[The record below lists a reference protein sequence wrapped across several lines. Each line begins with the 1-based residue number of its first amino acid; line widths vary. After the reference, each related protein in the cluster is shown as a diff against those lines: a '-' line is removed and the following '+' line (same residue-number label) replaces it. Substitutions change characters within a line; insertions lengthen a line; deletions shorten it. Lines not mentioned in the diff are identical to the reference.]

1 MAREGI
7 TAAQVAQ
14 AADALVGEGKQPT
27 IRGVRDRL
35 GGGSPNTVHR
45 HLTAWRE
52 TRPPAVTAAPE
63 LPASLTASIAA
74 EIERATAK
82 ARAEIEGYLV
92 QAQTEAADLAQ
103 AGEVLE
109 AEREAL
115 TEQVAALTR
124 ERDTLAGKAA
134 QQAADLDAQT
144 QRIEREQ
151 SAAESARVEL
161 ATARLRIEGDA
172 EHRAEQTQEIQRL
185 RAALEA
191 ESKARVAGEQSA
203 AVLAA
208 KLEALRDQVEELRE
222 GRVRLEAERDQAR
235 EQAHQVQGEAR
246 EQARRIQEQVAAL
259 EALRGQVADA
269 AAEGVKLNGALVHA
283 RHEAA
288 TAVRRAEG
296 AEAQAQRTAEALE
309 AAQAALVAAGAV
321 RPEAVTPAEP
331 APALEPKKIA
341 ARRRIQDPQGAS

>member
-52 TRPPAVTAAPE
+52 TRPPAVAAAPE

-124 ERDTLAGKAA
+124 ERDILAGKAA
-134 QQAADLDAQT
+134 QQAADLDAQA

-172 EHRAEQTQEIQRL
+172 ERRAEQTSGDPAPTR
-185 RAALEA
+185 RA
-191 ESKARVAGEQSA
+191 G
-203 AVLAA
+203 
-208 KLEALRDQVEELRE
+208 
-222 GRVRLEAERDQAR
+222 GR
-235 EQAHQVQGEAR
+235 EQGP
-246 EQARRIQEQVAAL
+246 
-259 EALRGQVADA
+259 RGWRTV
-269 AAEGVKLNGALVHA
+269 G
-283 RHEAA
+283 
-288 TAVRRAEG
+288 RRAG
-296 AEAQAQRTAEALE
+296 RQAGGPARSGRGTPR
-309 AAQAALVAAGAV
+309 GS
-321 RPEAVTPAEP
+321 RPP
-331 APALEPKKIA
+331 
-341 ARRRIQDPQGAS
+341 

>member
-52 TRPPAVTAAPE
+52 TRPPAVAAAPE

-74 EIERATAK
+74 EIARATAK

-115 TEQVAALTR
+115 TEQVAVLTR

-134 QQAADLDAQT
+134 QQVADLDAQA

-151 SAAESARVEL
+151 SAAEAARVEL

-172 EHRAEQTQEIQRL
+172 ERRAEQTQEIERL

-203 AVLAA
+203 AVLTA

-222 GRVRLEAERDQAR
+222 GRARLEAERDQAR
-235 EQAHQVQGEAR
+235 ERAHQAQGEAR
-246 EQARRIQEQVAAL
+246 EQARRIQEQAAAL
-259 EALRGQVADA
+259 ETLRGQLLQAHHNQQE
-269 AAEGVKLNGALVHA
+269 AEAHA
-283 RHEAA
+283 R
-288 TAVRRAEG
+288 RN
-296 AEAQAQRTAEALE
+296 AEALE
-309 AAQAALVAAGAV
+309 RALHPVTTFPESVPESPGATV
-321 RPEAVTPAEP
+321 PELPLVSTPA
-331 APALEPKKIA
+331 PKA
-341 ARRRIQDPQGAS
+341 STRRRGSAQQEKPGGQV

>member
-52 TRPPAVTAAPE
+52 TRPQPVAAAPE

-109 AEREAL
+109 VEREAL

-134 QQAADLDAQT
+134 QQAADLDAQA

-172 EHRAEQTQEIQRL
+172 ERRAEQTQEIQRL

-222 GRVRLEAERDQAR
+222 GRARIEAERDQAR
-235 EQAHQVQGEAR
+235 EQAHQAQGEAR
-246 EQARRIQEQVAAL
+246 EQARRIQEQ
-259 EALRGQVADA
+259 
-269 AAEGVKLNGALVHA
+269 GA
-283 RHEAA
+283 
-288 TAVRRAEG
+288 
-296 AEAQAQRTAEALE
+296 ALE
-309 AAQAALVAAGAV
+309 AAQAALVVAERAAGALRQEV
-321 RPEAVTPAEP
+321 ATPSEQVPALALESEP
-331 APALEPKKIA
+331 AKKSA
-341 ARRRIQDPQGAS
+341 ARRRGQGGRAPQGAA

>member
-52 TRPPAVTAAPE
+52 TRPQPVATAPE

-115 TEQVAALTR
+115 TEQVAVLTR

-134 QQAADLDAQT
+134 QQAADLDAQA

-151 SAAESARVEL
+151 STAEAARVEL

-172 EHRAEQTQEIQRL
+172 ERRAEQTQEIQRL

-203 AVLAA
+203 AVLAV
-208 KLEALRDQVEELRE
+208 KLEALRDQVEELRA
-222 GRVRLEAERDQAR
+222 GRARLEAERDQAR
-235 EQAHQVQGEAR
+235 EQAHQAQGEAR
-246 EQARRIQEQVAAL
+246 EQARQI
-259 EALRGQVADA
+259 EALGSELDALRTQVDDHR
-269 AAEGVKLNGALVHA
+269 E
-283 RHEAA
+283 
-288 TAVRRAEG
+288 
-296 AEAQAQRTAEALE
+296 
-309 AAQAALVAAGAV
+309 
-321 RPEAVTPAEP
+321 
-331 APALEPKKIA
+331 
-341 ARRRIQDPQGAS
+341 ARRRIEVERDQARQQVAELADLRARVARIPAEAHEPAPVGALVGDAAKAAAVADFDPTPKPKVPTRRRGNAPQGQTGDQA

>member
-45 HLTAWRE
+45 HLTAWQE
-52 TRPPAVTAAPE
+52 TRPPAVAAAPE

-134 QQAADLDAQT
+134 QQAADLTQAQ
-144 QRIEREQ
+144 RRRGAG
-151 SAAESARVEL
+151 AAESARVEL
-161 ATARLRIEGDA
+161 VTARLRIRGR
-172 EHRAEQTQEIQRL
+172 RARRQTQE
-185 RAALEA
+185 
-191 ESKARVAGEQSA
+191 SS
-203 AVLAA
+203 
-208 KLEALRDQVEELRE
+208 
-222 GRVRLEAERDQAR
+222 
-235 EQAHQVQGEAR
+235 
-246 EQARRIQEQVAAL
+246 
-259 EALRGQVADA
+259 
-269 AAEGVKLNGALVHA
+269 
-283 RHEAA
+283 
-288 TAVRRAEG
+288 
-296 AEAQAQRTAEALE
+296 AQRALMP
-309 AAQAALVAAGAV
+309 
-321 RPEAVTPAEP
+321 R
-331 APALEPKKIA
+331 
-341 ARRRIQDPQGAS
+341 ARSA